1 VDGMISNMV
10 VEGSMTK
17 AMFLA
22 YLEHSVVCP
31 APILLNSD
39 LHSHQLL
46 LCSPF
51 PGKLSVLCF
60 DNTRIHHGEE
70 ILELTAQFGKFQ

>member
-1 VDGMISNMV
+1 MISNTV
-10 VEGSMTK
+10 VEGSMAK
-17 AMFLA
+17 VMFLA

-39 LHSHQLL
+39 LHSHQLP

-60 DNTRIHHGEE
+60 DNVHIHHGEE
-70 ILELTAQFGKFQ
+70 ILELTTQFGKFQ